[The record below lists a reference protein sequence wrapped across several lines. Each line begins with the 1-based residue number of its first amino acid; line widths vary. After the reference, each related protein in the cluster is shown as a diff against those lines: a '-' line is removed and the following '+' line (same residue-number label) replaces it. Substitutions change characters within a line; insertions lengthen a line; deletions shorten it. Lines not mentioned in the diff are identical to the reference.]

1 MNINFVKNQ
10 GTQILVHLLFWT
22 LFVFVSLFVFSKY
35 YWEENPFLQYVV
47 ILVLLVYGNNQIV
60 LPFFVRK
67 KWYVLYTFVFVLIS
81 FLATKLYCDVFAQC
95 GCSIKKCLSDY
106 LWQTLT
112 PLIFF
117 SFIWILFR
125 YKEKQ
130 DEVEKVKQEHV
141 KMELQFLK
149 SQINPHVLFN
159 NLNTIYSYSLEKPNE
174 TPDLILKLS
183 DNLKHV
189 LYESNADKIS
199 LSKEL
204 SFIDNYID
212 FQKIRTEG
220 TKQIHYTKNIDT
232 ETYTIAPL
240 LLITLIENAYKYS
253 KVNSIITVNIKAEKG
268 ILECI
273 CKNAYD
279 KNQHTLKKG
288 IGLKNLKKRL
298 NLLYKGNYELQI
310 KEESEF
316 IAYLKIALL

>member
-1 MNINFVKNQ
+1 MNVNLVKKHS
-10 GTQILVHLLFWT
+10 TQILVHLLFWM

-35 YWEENPFLQYVV
+35 YWQENPFLQYLF
-47 ILVLLVYGNNQIV
+47 ILVLIVYLNNQV
-60 LPFFVRK
+60 LLPFFVRK
-67 KWYVLYTFVFVLIS
+67 KGYVLYTFVFVLIS
-81 FLATKLYCDVFAQC
+81 FFATKLYCDVFAQC

-117 SFIWILFR
+117 SFIWMLFR

-130 DEVEKVKQEHV
+130 DEVEKIKQEHV

-189 LYESNADKIS
+189 LYESNADEIS

-220 TKQIHYTKNIDT
+220 TKKILYTKAIDK
-232 ETYTIAPL
+232 EYTIAPL
-240 LLITLIENAYKYS
+240 LLITLIENAFKYS
-253 KVNSIITVNIKAEKG
+253 TVNSTLVITIKSEDG
-268 ILECI
+268 ILECT
-273 CKNAYD
+273 CKNMYD
-279 KNQHTLKKG
+279 KSKPKLKEG

-298 NLLYKGNYELQI
+298 GLLYKDKYEISLI
-310 KEESEF
+310 EADEF
-316 IAYLKIALL
+316 IAYLKIDLS